1 MSLNPEERRR
11 RISKSPGRAPSPPDG
26 YSPPRSSRYAEPKS
40 SRYYDD
46 DEDDDRDRKRG
57 DPYDYDD
64 RSSARAP
71 REPRDR
77 DDGPR
82 YAEAPYRPP
91 ASHKK
96 TASFAMPGGFSD
108 DEEDPKISKYGK
120 KEKDYYGDKGSSL
133 SRRDDSPPPRDKPR
147 YADPEPDSRYKRD
160 VSPAY
165 KPRYAEPEPERKP
178 RYAEPE
184 PERKLRYA
192 EPEPEQKPK
201 SRYKDESPP
210 SKSKYDEPDAY
221 SKPRKYYDD
230 DSPPRRPKYAAP
242 DSPPQP
248 KYAAPVAPA
257 APAAPQ
263 QPKYSAPEVKPKY
276 VTADPTQRGGN
287 PKYWEDKDSDS
298 DSDDSDEQ
306 DGPTG
311 DRRIDI
317 DFELKHDHYDTT
329 VRKREKHK
337 HHHESPKYNEVALVT
352 TTTDSSRYAEPK
364 RWEYAHPEEK
374 ITYTSKTESYT
385 ANPGPESYG
394 RPAYDRPYAPPSSGR
409 QPDPRAPVNGPG
421 QTQVVTVEPGRR
433 NRAPSNFGPGGLA
446 PGGAGMLGVAG
457 AAAAGASLAN
467 APGSPMLEAYKGT
480 YQSMGPLTITS
491 KPYADNGDVDI
502 LEIAPP
508 VSPTSKRRHAR
519 FHDLENEASILKKAL
534 RETKSKTYPDTG
546 PFIEILPA
554 LTHEQI
560 LDLRAEYKKQ
570 VKTPDM
576 KGVNVAKHIKVRLK
590 EDRYFLKACYAT
602 ALGRWESEAYWA
614 NSYYQGSQTSREL
627 LIESLMGRTNAE
639 IRQIKEAFRDKKY
652 SDSLTR
658 CMKQEL
664 KEDKFKKA
672 VMMVLEEKRMDE
684 RPGRSLD
691 RSLVEQDVR
700 DLNRAIKSERGGE
713 SVMIGIIVQRSD
725 SHIREILRVYE
736 ASFRSNFAREMLKKS
751 GNLVGEMLAHI
762 LNGIINR
769 PVRDTLLLHHALTL
783 TKSDS
788 LRVDLLISRLV
799 RYHWDRPHME
809 AIKREYR
816 TRYGKELQEAVR
828 EGTKGAWGEFC
839 EELCVKR
846 VGDEVKRFDKVERIE
861 RVERIEVHGGPNG
874 GGYRLER

>member
-11 RISKSPGRAPSPPDG
+11 RISRSPGRAPSPPDD

-57 DPYDYDD
+57 DPYGYED

-71 REPRDR
+71 RDSRDR

-82 YAEAPYRPP
+82 YAEAPYRAP
-91 ASHKK
+91 ASHSKK
-96 TASFAMPGGFSD
+96 ASFAMPGGFSD
-108 DEEDPKISKYGK
+108 DEEDSKPSRFGK
-120 KEKDYYGDKGSSL
+120 KEKDYYGEKTTTL

-160 VSPAY
+160 VSPPY
-165 KPRYAEPEPERKP
+165 KSRYDEPEPARKS
-178 RYAEPE
+178 
-184 PERKLRYA
+184 
-192 EPEPEQKPK
+192 K
-201 SRYKDESPP
+201 SRYDESPP
-210 SKSKYDEPDAY
+210 SKSKYDEPEAY
-221 SKPRKYYDD
+221 TKPRKYYDD

-248 KYAAPVAPA
+248 KYATPAVPSKYAAHDSPPHSKYA

-263 QPKYSAPEVKPKY
+263 VPKYSAPESVKPKY
-276 VTADPTQRGGN
+276 ATADPSQRGGN
-287 PKYWEDKDSDS
+287 PKYYS
-298 DSDDSDEQ
+298 DSDDSDDSDEH

-311 DRRIDI
+311 ERRIDI
-317 DFELKHDHYDTT
+317 DFELKHDTETT

-337 HHHESPKYNEVALVT
+337 HHHESPKFNEVALIT
-352 TTTDSSRYAEPK
+352 TTTDSRYAEPK
-364 RWEYAHPEEK
+364 RYEYARPDEK

-385 ANPGPESYG
+385 ANPGPDPYG
-394 RPAYDRPYAPPSSGR
+394 RPSYAPPSSGR
-409 QPDPRAPVNGPG
+409 QPDPRVVGNGGG

-433 NRAPSNFGPGGLA
+433 NRASSSFGPGGLA
-446 PGGAGMLGVAG
+446 PGGAGMSLGVAG
-457 AAAAGASLAN
+457 AAGVGASLAN

-480 YQSMGPLTITS
+480 YQSMGPLNIS
-491 KPYADNGDVDI
+491 SRPYADNGDVDV
-502 LEIAPP
+502 LDIAPP
-508 VSPTSKRRHAR
+508 SSPSSKRRHAR

-534 RETKSKTYPDTG
+534 RETKSKTYPDTR

-554 LTHEQI
+554 LTDDQI

-576 KGVNVAKHIKVRLK
+576 KGVNIAKHIKVRLK
-590 EDRYFLKACYAT
+590 EDKYFLKACYAT

-627 LIESLMGRTNAE
+627 LIESLMGRTNSE
-639 IRQIKEAFRDKKY
+639 IRQIKDAFRDKKY

-684 RPGRSLD
+684 RPSRSLD

-700 DLNRAIKSERGGE
+700 DLYRAIKSERGGE

-736 ASFRSNFAREMLKKS
+736 ASYRSNFAREMLKKS

-769 PVRDTLLLHHALTL
+769 PVRDTLLLHHALNL

-816 TRYGKELQEAVR
+816 SRYGKELQEAVR

-846 VGDEVKRFDKVERIE
+846 VGDEVKRFD
-861 RVERIEVHGGPNG
+861 RVERIEVHSGPN